1 MEQNSSIPM
10 KDQEMMHDS
19 LSAQKEMTSLYNI
32 YANECATPGIRDEM
46 MRILN
51 EEHAIQA
58 DIFCEMQKRGWYPTP
73 AAPEQKVQ
81 TAKQKFMSNQ
91 G

>member
-1 MEQNSSIPM
+1 MKQNGSMPM

-32 YANECATPGIRDEM
+32 YANECSTPGIRDEM
-46 MRILN
+46 IRILN
-51 EEHAIQA
+51 EEHAIEA
-58 DIFCEMQKRGWYPTP
+58 DIFREMQKRGWYPTT
-73 AAPEQKVQ
+73 AAPEQKIQ
-81 TAKQKFMSNQ
+81 NAKQKFLGGQ